1 MNAET
6 KVEMKPAELLAQTI
20 KNLQAVT
27 PEMLNN
33 NSKRK
38 TVKDMLATCVRC
50 VSLLII
56 ENPEGKKMPAHYKH
70 ILCNKL
76 GRVQAL
82 KSKQVILEPILTEVL
97 NELVKEPIDEN
108 TPVSLIEAARF
119 VTKDLDYEVLDKGVT
134 TGSPIKDVTPVQPPA
149 DATPA
154 EPVANPEPISKVGV
168 EITKQDDTIQATVEV
183 SSTADTSK
191 SLDDLFDDAPE
202 NEHHMN
208 LTDDTSISVDEV
220 TGEVYF
226 YDADGKIVATT
237 KLKRMFIR
245 WKETAIFFLSDIFD
259 SFKKLF
265 LATVSAAGIVLCQVG
280 LSGWQIIKSPYT
292 AYKEAKRLKSQE
304 WYDNGNPLKF
314 A

>member
-56 ENPEGKKMPAHYKH
+56 ENPENQKMPAHYKN

-108 TPVSLIEAARF
+108 TPVSLLEAARF
-119 VTKDLDYEVLDKGVT
+119 ITKDLDYEVVDKGVT
-134 TGSPIKDVTPVQPPA
+134 QVQPPVVA
-149 DATPA
+149 PSQ
-154 EPVANPEPISKVGV
+154 PVANPEPISKVGV

-183 SSTADTSK
+183 SSTADKAK
-191 SLDDLFDDAPE
+191 SVDDLFDDAPE

-226 YDADGKIVATT
+226 YDSDGKIVATT